1 MTWEPEA
8 VDASLG
14 RAALSEAA
22 WYNIG
27 LVVVVA
33 ALIVAG
39 ILAYRVYGEVNE
51 DVDPASPEEL
61 LAAFE
66 QARAEGELDE
76 EEYERVRRRFDAS
89 LAQPPDSSTSA
100 ARKRSRIEGWAG
112 STFRPRQW
120 MSKLSRS
127 WDRAGLMPVFDWRMN
142 VTNSTTSGT
151 VP

>member
-1 MTWEPEA
+1 MQSGRIQEVA
-8 VDASLG
+8 RRRHCQMDRVLGADISLV
-14 RAALSEAA
+14 AALSEAA

-39 ILAYRVYGEVNE
+39 IMAYRVYGEVNE
-51 DVDPASPEEL
+51 DVDPASPEEV

-89 LAQPPDSSTSA
+89 LSQPPDSSTP
-100 ARKRSRIEGWAG
+100 ARKKGK
-112 STFRPRQW
+112 P
-120 MSKLSRS
+120 
-127 WDRAGLMPVFDWRMN
+127 D
-142 VTNSTTSGT
+142 
-151 VP
+151 